1 MRTLVSL
8 LSEPLLEKNAYSNLR
23 PPTTG
28 ASEASLVANCT
39 AGTLVVWKKLL

>member
-8 LSEPLLEKNAYSNLR
+8 LSLPLLLKNTWLKLR
-23 PPTTG
+23 SPTLG
-28 ASEASLVANCT
+28 ASAASLVASCT

>member
-8 LSEPLLEKNAYSNLR
+8 LSLPLLEKKTWVKLR
-23 PPTTG
+23 SPTVG
-28 ASEASLVANCT
+28 ARDVSLAASLT